1 MSTESMIRELFRGL
15 ETTLH
20 ERLSLIEQVLNTVEK
35 PKIPLYDNEFVK
47 RIERLE
53 QQNQTRYSA
62 PDTNML
68 EVRINALHDKLMQ
81 HSASDTSFLEAR
93 VNALEEQL
101 ASTCAELEMVKSR
114 LKEPTNVNVHSP
126 LPSVI
131 GEEEAPEEVAEDEV
145 AEEEEE
151 APEDDEGVDAEV
163 LDDAEEGEAL
173 EEFQYRGVTYYKD
186 GDNNVYTTDDEGALN
201 PEPVA
206 RWTGTKLVR
215 IVS

>member
-1 MSTESMIRELFRGL
+1 MIRELFRGL

-53 QQNQTRYSA
+53 QRNYS
-62 PDTNML
+62 PDNNFL
-68 EVRINALHDKLMQ
+68 EARLNALQEQLMR
-81 HSASDTSFLEAR
+81 HSTSDTSFLEAR

-101 ASTCAELEMVKSR
+101 AEFETFKMG
-114 LKEPTNVNVHSP
+114 LKETTNVNVHSA
-126 LPSVI
+126 LPSVMSD
-131 GEEEAPEEVAEDEV
+131 EEVPEEDAPEAP
-145 AEEEEE
+145 E
-151 APEDDEGVDAEV
+151 APEDEDADAEAEV
-163 LDDAEEGEAL
+163 LDDVEEGEAL
-173 EEFQYRGVTYYKD
+173 EEFQYKGVTYYKD
-186 GDNNVYTTDDEGALN
+186 GDNNVYTTDEEGTLN